1 MRRRGFIGAIV
12 GSGTKAGIIFCL
24 MALFACQV
32 ASAAE
37 PKRIMLLHSFGP
49 DFKPWSEY
57 AKDIRAELGRQ
68 SPWPLD
74 IIQNSL
80 VTARFSDEN
89 PEAAFVDY
97 LSALFAKHPLDVIV
111 SIGAPAAG
119 SVQRHRQRLFPPSR
133 WCFRQ

>member
-1 MRRRGFIGAIV
+1 MRWRGFIDAIV

-24 MALFACQV
+24 VALFASQV

-37 PKRIMLLHSFGP
+37 HKRIMLLHSFGP

-57 AKDIRAELGRQ
+57 AKDIRAELARQ

-74 IIQNSL
+74 IIENSL
-80 VTARFSDEN
+80 VTARFGDEN
-89 PEAAFVDY
+89 PEAPFVDY

-111 SIGAPAAG
+111 SIGAPAADF
-119 SVQRHRQRLFPPSR
+119 VQRHRRRLFPPSR
-133 WCFRQ
+133 WCSRQ